1 MEQIEV
7 LTKTK
12 IHQSNIFG
20 HTHTQFSTD
29 ERVWLFFNDDT
40 GVWYVVEPLTDTD
53 GFNSDDVPVG
63 ASHVGYYMG
72 FNEFSVICLLK

>member
-1 MEQIEV
+1 MKQIEV
-7 LTKTK
+7 LTKIK

-40 GVWYVVEPLTDTD
+40 GVL
-53 GFNSDDVPVG
+53 
-63 ASHVGYYMG
+63 
-72 FNEFSVICLLK
+72 